1 MKVFVS
7 GQIGDI
13 DNVRVVQ
20 DALRQVGHEIT
31 HDWTRN
37 EAGDKMLIGRQAKLD
52 NPEETAKR
60 AVFDING
67 VLDADAYVICTN
79 NESQGKGMYV
89 ELGTAIAMAESRK
102 GLKIYLLG
110 EMNHMTIFYLHPK
123 VGRVE
128 SVEALLENLEMKA

>member
-13 DNVRVVQ
+13 DNVRLAQ
-20 DALRQVGHEIT
+20 DALMQAGHKIT

-37 EAGDKMLIGRQAKLD
+37 ETGDKMLASRQDKLD

-60 AVFDING
+60 AVLDING
-67 VLDADAYVICTN
+67 VLGADAYVICTN
-79 NESQGKGMYV
+79 NESPGKGMYV
-89 ELGTAIAMAESRK
+89 ELGTAIAMAESRR
-102 GLKIYLLG
+102 GFNIYLLG

-123 VGRVE
+123 VQRVE
-128 SVEALLENLEMKA
+128 SVEALLKNLEIKA